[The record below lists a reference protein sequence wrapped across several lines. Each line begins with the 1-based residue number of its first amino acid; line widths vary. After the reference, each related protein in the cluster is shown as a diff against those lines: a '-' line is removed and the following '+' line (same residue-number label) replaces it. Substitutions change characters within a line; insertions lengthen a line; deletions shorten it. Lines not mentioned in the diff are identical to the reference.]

1 MSPWNRPAIAREWPP
16 TNKLCMN
23 RTKTTLQHI
32 WNTRSLSIV
41 FFVYVLISVIAAT
54 QGLLAGPKIYVPGGR
69 PYIDYNNFRIFK
81 FSFYHLLQG
90 RDIYQLFPDDHWDL
104 YKYSPAFALC
114 FGALS
119 WMPDAIGLTLW
130 NLINALC
137 LFAGV
142 RLLPGLTAVKKS
154 WILLFC
160 VLEMLLSIQNTQ
172 SNGLMA
178 GLIVLAF
185 ALAERRRYVLST
197 LCVVFSF
204 YIKIYGALAFVFY
217 IFYPGKLRLMGWSIF
232 WMVFFAVIPLT
243 VVSGSQLLFLYK
255 SWLHLLQDDRSASVG
270 LSVMGLL
277 ETWFKVDISKNAV
290 ALVGLV
296 LFLLPLLYVRT
307 GRASGPSAEG
317 QTLAI
322 NGGTVP
328 RDRTFRLLYL
338 ASALIWMVIFNH
350 KAESPTYIIV
360 MSGIGIWYFSQAPD
374 TVNRV
379 LLILAFLLISM
390 SISDLVPAPVRN
402 GFIRPYGIKA
412 VMGIVIWCRIVYQ
425 QLTSR
430 YAPALV
436 GETSL

>member
-1 MSPWNRPAIAREWPP
+1 
-16 TNKLCMN
+16 MN
-23 RTKTTLQHI
+23 LTKTTLKRI
-32 WNTRSLSIV
+32 WQEKSLSIV
-41 FFVYVLISVIAAT
+41 FFVYVLISLIAAT

-81 FSFYHLLQG
+81 FSFYHLVQG

-104 YKYSPAFALC
+104 YKYSPAFALW
-114 FGALS
+114 FGLLS
-119 WMPDAIGLTLW
+119 WMPDVIGLVLW

-137 LFAGV
+137 LYAGV
-142 RLLPGLTAVKKS
+142 RLLPGLSAQKKS

-178 GLIVLAF
+178 GLVVLAF
-185 ALAERRRYVLST
+185 ALAERRRYILST
-197 LCVVFSF
+197 LCIVFSF

-217 IFYPGKLRLMGWSIF
+217 LFYPGKLKLMGWSLF
-232 WMVFFAVIPLT
+232 WMVFFAVLPLA

-255 SWLHLLQDDRSASVG
+255 SWLHLLQDDRSASIG
-270 LSVMGLL
+270 LSVMGLM
-277 ETWFKVDISKNAV
+277 ETWFKTDISKNVV
-290 ALVGLV
+290 ALAGMA
-296 LFLLPLLYVRT
+296 LFLLPLIHVRRY
-307 GRASGPSAEG
+307 GDLP
-317 QTLAI
+317 
-322 NGGTVP
+322 
-328 RDRTFRLLYL
+328 FRLLYL

-374 TVNRV
+374 PVNRV

-390 SISDLVPAPVRN
+390 SVSDLVPAPVRN

-425 QLTSR
+425 QLTLR
-430 YAPALV
+430 YKPALLA
-436 GETSL
+436 ETSLQ

>member
-1 MSPWNRPAIAREWPP
+1 
-16 TNKLCMN
+16 MN
-23 RTKTTLQHI
+23 LTKTTLQRI
-32 WNTRSLSIV
+32 WHTRSLSIV
-41 FFVYVLISVIAAT
+41 FFVYVLISIIAAT
-54 QGLLAGPKIYVPGGR
+54 QGLTAGPKIYVPGGR
-69 PYIDYNNFRIFK
+69 PYIDYNNYRIFK

-114 FGALS
+114 FGLLS
-119 WMPDAIGLTLW
+119 WMPDAIGLVLW

-142 RLLPGLTAVKKS
+142 RLLPGLTREKKS

-178 GLIVLAF
+178 GLVVLAF
-185 ALAERRRYVLST
+185 ALAERRRYILST
-197 LCVVFSF
+197 LCIVFSF

-217 IFYPGKLRLMGWSIF
+217 LFYPDKLKLMGWSLF
-232 WMVFFAVIPLT
+232 WMVFFAVVPLV
-243 VVSGSQLLFLYK
+243 VVSGSQLAFLYK
-255 SWLHLLQDDRSASVG
+255 SWLHLLLNDRSASVG

-296 LFLLPLLYVRT
+296 LFLLPLVHIRKFGDL
-307 GRASGPSAEG
+307 
-317 QTLAI
+317 
-322 NGGTVP
+322 
-328 RDRTFRLLYL
+328 TFRLLYL
-338 ASALIWMVIFNH
+338 ASTLIWMVIFNH

-360 MSGIGIWYFSQAPD
+360 MSGIGIWYFCQAPD
-374 TVNRV
+374 PVNRIM
-379 LLILAFLLISM
+379 LILAFLLISM

-412 VMGIVIWCRIVYQ
+412 VMGIVIWCRIIYQ
-425 QLTSR
+425 QLSLR
-430 YAPALV
+430 YKPAPQLKLRSN
-436 GETSL
+436 E

>member
-1 MSPWNRPAIAREWPP
+1 
-16 TNKLCMN
+16 MN
-23 RTKTTLQHI
+23 LTKTTLQRI
-32 WNTRSLSIV
+32 WHTRSLSIV
-41 FFVYVLISVIAAT
+41 FFVYVLISLIAAT
-54 QGLLAGPKIYVPGGR
+54 QGLTAGPKIYVPGGR
-69 PYIDYNNFRIFK
+69 PYIDYNNYRIFK

-114 FGALS
+114 FGLLS
-119 WMPDAIGLTLW
+119 WMPDAIGLVLW
-130 NLINALC
+130 NLLNALC

-142 RLLPGLTAVKKS
+142 RLLPGLTTEKKS

-178 GLIVLAF
+178 GLVVLAF
-185 ALAERRRYVLST
+185 ALAERQRYILST
-197 LCVVFSF
+197 LCIVFSF

-217 IFYPGKLRLMGWSIF
+217 LFYPGKLKLMGWSIF
-232 WMVFFAVIPLT
+232 WMVFFAVVPLV

-255 SWLHLLQDDRSASVG
+255 SWLHLLANDRSASIG

-277 ETWFKVDISKNAV
+277 ETWFKVNISKNLV

-296 LFLLPLLYVRT
+296 LFLLPLMYVR
-307 GRASGPSAEG
+307 RYND
-317 QTLAI
+317 L
-322 NGGTVP
+322 
-328 RDRTFRLLYL
+328 TFRLLYL

-360 MSGIGIWYFSQAPD
+360 MSGIGIWYFCQAPD
-374 TVNRV
+374 PVNRI

-390 SISDLVPAPVRN
+390 SISDLVPAPIRN

-412 VMGIVIWCRIVYQ
+412 VMGIVIWCRILYE
-425 QLTSR
+425 QLTLR
-430 YAPALV
+430 YTPAPVA
-436 GETSL
+436 ETSF